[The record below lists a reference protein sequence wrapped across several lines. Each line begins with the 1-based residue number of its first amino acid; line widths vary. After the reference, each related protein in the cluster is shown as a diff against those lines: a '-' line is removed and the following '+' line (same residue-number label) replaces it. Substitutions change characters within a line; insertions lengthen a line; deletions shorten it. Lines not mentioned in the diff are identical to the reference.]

1 MNTITE
7 DEALTRVSAY
17 CATGEHC
24 RAEVSEKLQKWGIA
38 YEAIERIVKRL
49 EAEKYIDDER
59 FCRAFVNDKFRF
71 AKWGKMKIGQ
81 GLYMKKIPADLSWRC
96 LNGIDQDE
104 YLAVLRDLIASKRKS
119 VRGKDEYEQNG
130 KLIRFALSRGF
141 EMKDIKCCIEVS
153 DEEAYTD

>member
-1 MNTITE
+1 MTE
-7 DEALTRVSAY
+7 EEALTRVSAY
-17 CATGEHC
+17 CATAEHC

-71 AKWGKMKIGQ
+71 AKWGKMKIGR

>member
-1 MNTITE
+1 
-7 DEALTRVSAY
+7 
-17 CATGEHC
+17 
-24 RAEVSEKLQKWGIA
+24 
-38 YEAIERIVKRL
+38 
-49 EAEKYIDDER
+49 
-59 FCRAFVNDKFRF
+59 
-71 AKWGKMKIGQ
+71 
-81 GLYMKKIPADLSWRC
+81 MKKIPADLSWRC